1 MHHSLSPTNL
11 QAKAIAPR
19 LRLTTKFTVNVA
31 SSDSTNTQK
40 FIIMR
45 FLSMRSLA
53 RLIRMYT
60 WSKPGLI
67 HYSLLTG
74 LMPIPCDMHKKN
86 LQFGNGKNKKK
97 IQNVFS
103 FLFGQDGTVCALLP
117 STFWVRPSRGNA
129 GLLKRK
135 PLICKSLIVR
145 MISLG

>member
-45 FLSMRSLA
+45 FLSMRSVA

-67 HYSLLTG
+67 HYSPLTG
-74 LMPIPCDMHKKN
+74 LMPIPCDIHKKN

-97 IQNVFS
+97 KFKTCLVFYLVKTVRCAH
-103 FLFGQDGTVCALLP
+103 FCHRHFGYALQEA
-117 STFWVRPSRGNA
+117 TRD
-129 GLLKRK
+129 
-135 PLICKSLIVR
+135 C
-145 MISLG
+145 